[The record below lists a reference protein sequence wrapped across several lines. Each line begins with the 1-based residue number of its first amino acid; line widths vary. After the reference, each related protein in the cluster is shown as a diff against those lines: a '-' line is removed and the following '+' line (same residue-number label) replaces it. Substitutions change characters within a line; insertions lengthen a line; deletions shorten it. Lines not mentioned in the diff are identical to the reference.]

1 MLKKTFNINKDI
13 YPENLILEAINAFSG
28 YNISY
33 SNAIISIEEEDPQY
47 IFDEFMNYVLSISLE
62 NNLWA

>member
-47 IFDEFMNYVLSISLE
+47 IVDEFMNHALSISLE

>member
-47 IFDEFMNYVLSISLE
+47 IFDEFMNYALSISLE

>member
-1 MLKKTFNINKDI
+1 MLKKTFNIDKDI
-13 YPENLILEAINAFSG
+13 YPEKIILEAINAFNG

-33 SNAIISIEEEDPQY
+33 SNTIISIEEEDSQY